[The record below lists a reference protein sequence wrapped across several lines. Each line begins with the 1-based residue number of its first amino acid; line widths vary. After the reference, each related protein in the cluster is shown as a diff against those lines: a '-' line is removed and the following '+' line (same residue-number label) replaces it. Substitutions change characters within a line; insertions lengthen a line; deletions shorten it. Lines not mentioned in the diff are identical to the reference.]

1 MVVHWEG
8 ALKVNVTRYA
18 CFDHGVKRL
27 GFSKGE
33 ECWKDTGAFQVV
45 EGVRGEGFCETRL
58 LKLKITDG
66 EITHMTL
73 VILIALL
80 K

>member
-1 MVVHWEG
+1 M
-8 ALKVNVTRYA
+8 
-18 CFDHGVKRL
+18 
-27 GFSKGE
+27 
-33 ECWKDTGAFQVV
+33 

-80 K
+80 KWLNLYFTQRMTILLYRKF